1 MASLSDL
8 DELAALRSIV
18 EGTATETGESFFS
31 ALVTNLSRTMG
42 TMGAWIALYSEHN
55 RELVA
60 VSMKM
65 RDEWLDGF
73 SYPVEGTPCQTALD
87 ERRTVHIPDRIVDL
101 YCGDP
106 SLRHYGAVSYMGVPL
121 LDVDGAIIGQLAVL
135 DDKPMPPE
143 PRGAAIF
150 QIFANRASAELRRLR
165 AERATREREA
175 QLSQL
180 LGSAMDAIVVLDDDL
195 RIVLVNSAAARAF
208 ELDEASC
215 PGRAFRELVEGES
228 ADLLRK
234 QASALV
240 VSSGKDQSSWIAGG
254 LRARSAG
261 GRPFHAEATLSHYRA
276 GGRGFF
282 TLILRDVEER
292 IAAEE
297 RIRSLTRE
305 TELLRR
311 ELGSLRTFDPIL
323 GSSKALLDS
332 LAQVGNVAATDA
344 TVLLLGETGTGKE
357 LFAEA
362 IHAGSKR
369 ADRPVVRVNCG
380 AIPANLIESELF
392 GHEKGAFTGAIQ
404 RRDGRF
410 TLADGGTLFLD
421 EIGELP
427 LELQPKLLRVLQTGE
442 LEPVGSAKTIK
453 VDVRIIAAT
462 HRDLRESVKRGTFRE
477 DLFYRLDVFPISI
490 PPLRERR
497 DDIPVLAQAF
507 AEKFAKKLGRRLAPL
522 SAPVLE
528 RLQAYPWPGN
538 VRELENVV
546 ERGVIL
552 STRGVFEID
561 RALPSTAPPSDL
573 RGESSPALPDRIL
586 TADELLEL
594 ERANIQRALE
604 AAAWKVA
611 GPSGAAALLGMNA
624 STLSSRMRA
633 LGIRRPGKA

>member
-101 YCGDP
+101 YRGDP

>member
-101 YCGDP
+101 YRGDP

-254 LRARSAG
+254 LRAREAPAVAPSMP
-261 GRPFHAEATLSHYRA
+261 RP
-276 GGRGFF
+276 
-282 TLILRDVEER
+282 
-292 IAAEE
+292 
-297 RIRSLTRE
+297 RSLTIA
-305 TELLRR
+305 
-311 ELGSLRTFDPIL
+311 PAVA
-323 GSSKALLDS
+323 GSS
-332 LAQVGNVAATDA
+332 
-344 TVLLLGETGTGKE
+344 
-357 LFAEA
+357 
-362 IHAGSKR
+362 R
-369 ADRPVVRVNCG
+369 
-380 AIPANLIESELF
+380 
-392 GHEKGAFTGAIQ
+392 
-404 RRDGRF
+404 
-410 TLADGGTLFLD
+410 
-421 EIGELP
+421 
-427 LELQPKLLRVLQTGE
+427 
-442 LEPVGSAKTIK
+442 
-453 VDVRIIAAT
+453 
-462 HRDLRESVKRGTFRE
+462 
-477 DLFYRLDVFPISI
+477 
-490 PPLRERR
+490 
-497 DDIPVLAQAF
+497 
-507 AEKFAKKLGRRLAPL
+507 
-522 SAPVLE
+522 
-528 RLQAYPWPGN
+528 
-538 VRELENVV
+538 
-546 ERGVIL
+546 
-552 STRGVFEID
+552 
-561 RALPSTAPPSDL
+561 
-573 RGESSPALPDRIL
+573 
-586 TADELLEL
+586 
-594 ERANIQRALE
+594 
-604 AAAWKVA
+604 
-611 GPSGAAALLGMNA
+611 
-624 STLSSRMRA
+624 
-633 LGIRRPGKA
+633 